1 MSVLKNKTKAVKNP
15 DKQEGKKG
23 EKKTTSIGSH
33 YNKDEEGR
41 IYKYQVANLDGKGN
55 AIFKCYDDNCTGMGI
70 YELENRKFSVTK
82 KHSLKHGEHEYI
94 INYDKDGDNVFK
106 ELIEKEKSEAQVF
119 KENGERIVK
128 YY

>member
-1 MSVLKNKTKAVKNP
+1 
-15 DKQEGKKG
+15 
-23 EKKTTSIGSH
+23 
-33 YNKDEEGR
+33 
-41 IYKYQVANLDGKGN
+41 
-55 AIFKCYDDNCTGMGI
+55 MGI
-70 YELENRKFSVTK
+70 YEIESRKFSVSK

-106 ELIEKEKSEAQVF
+106 ELIDKEKSEAQVF